1 MTTFETN
8 DPEEIKVLLRA
19 LGRLKSN
26 HEAGVR
32 KNAERGWKPF
42 PGARDLNSWTIDIID
57 NLLARLP
64 YPESDQETH
73 THV

>member
-26 HEAGVR
+26 HEAGMR
-32 KNAERGWKPF
+32 RNIMRGWSPAS
-42 PGARDLNSWTIDIID
+42 GARDLNEWTLDIID
-57 NLLARLP
+57 TILDRLP
-64 YPESDQETH
+64 YPESDQETAQ
-73 THV
+73 